1 MISLL
6 HTALVVIA
14 VVLFLI
20 IGIPVSALTW
30 LVGKFNP
37 DKREEMNFRW
47 VQSGFRMVMFL
58 TGGSVKVIGLE
69 NIPKD
74 RAVLFVSNHRSFFDT
89 VIPGSHLPNRTAF
102 VAKKETEK
110 VPLLRDWMKR
120 IHCFFL
126 DREDIK
132 NGVEMIDHTVSLIK
146 SGVSV
151 FICPEGTRNRREGT
165 LLDFHGGSFKIAI
178 RSGAP
183 IIPVTQVFT
192 GDILEDHFPKI
203 KPAHVTIVYG
213 EPIETAG
220 IPIAQRKQI
229 PDKCREIIETT
240 YQKYAAES
248 RISGAEK

>member
-1 MISLL
+1 MIGIL
-6 HTALVVIA
+6 HTALVLIA
-14 VVLFLI
+14 VVLFLLV
-20 IGIPVSALTW
+20 GIPVSALTW

-37 DKREEMNFRW
+37 EKRETMNFHW
-47 VQSGFRMVMFL
+47 VQGGFKMVMFL
-58 TGGSVKVIGLE
+58 TGGSLRVIGLE

-74 RAVLFVSNHRSFFDT
+74 RAVLFISNHRSFFDT
-89 VIPGSHLPNRTAF
+89 VIPGSHLPCRTAF

-132 NGVEMIDHTVSLIK
+132 NGVEMIDHTVSLIR
-146 SGVSV
+146 SGISV
-151 FICPEGTRNRREGT
+151 FICPEGTRNHKEGT

-183 IIPVTQVFT
+183 IVPVTQIFT
-192 GDILEDHFPKI
+192 GDILEDHFPKL
-203 KPAHVTIVYG
+203 KPAHAIIVYG
-213 EPIETAG
+213 EPIETEG

-229 PDKCREIIETT
+229 PEKCREIIEET
-240 YQKYAAES
+240 YRKYAAES
-248 RISGAEK
+248 QNSGT